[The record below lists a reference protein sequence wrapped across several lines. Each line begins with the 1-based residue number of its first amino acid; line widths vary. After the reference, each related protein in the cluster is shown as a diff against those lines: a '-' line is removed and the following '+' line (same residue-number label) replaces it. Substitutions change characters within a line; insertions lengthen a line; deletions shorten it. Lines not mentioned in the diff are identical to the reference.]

1 VQILAQLKKKRG
13 GFSNFLL
20 FIFKQ
25 VKRPTVTHH
34 SGSAVFLFGRQGHLL
49 RAHRAKGLAQVLGE
63 STFESAI
70 TAGALHFSDS
80 PFFG

>member
-1 VQILAQLKKKRG
+1 VQILAQLKKKMG

-25 VKRPTVTHH
+25 V
-34 SGSAVFLFGRQGHLL
+34 SGLFIAHNSGGAVFFVRRQGHLL
-49 RAHRAKGLAQVLGE
+49 GAHRAKGLAQVLGK

-70 TAGALHFSDS
+70 TAGTNGAHNAS
-80 PFFG
+80 

>member
-1 VQILAQLKKKRG
+1 VQILAQLKKKMG

-34 SGSAVFLFGRQGHLL
+34 SGSAVFLFRHQCHLL
-49 RAHRAKGLAQVLGE
+49 GAHRAKGLA
-63 STFESAI
+63 
-70 TAGALHFSDS
+70 
-80 PFFG
+80 

>member
-34 SGSAVFLFGRQGHLL
+34 SGSAVFLFRHQCHFFG
-49 RAHRAKGLAQVLGE
+49 AHRAKGLAQVLGE
-63 STFESAI
+63 STRQSAI
-70 TAGALHFSDS
+70 AAGANGAHNAS
-80 PFFG
+80 